1 MIEVKQIEEEPE
13 NGVPVPIHQLKIWRS
28 CCLVADKKMIVYLSQ
43 MMFALMILLFS
54 CFQLT
59 KYSDQFNIA
68 SPYYSLIS
76 FILGKLLSSIVTA
89 K

>member
-13 NGVPVPIHQLKIWRS
+13 NGVPVSGDQLKIWRS
-28 CCLVADKKMIVYLSQ
+28 CCLVVDKNMIVYLSQ

-54 CFQLT
+54 CFQLNR
-59 KYSDQFNIA
+59 YSDQCNIA

>member
-13 NGVPVPIHQLKIWRS
+13 PAGAVTNDQLKVWRS
-28 CCLVADKKMIVYLSQ
+28 CCLVADKNMIVYLSQ
-43 MMFALMILLFS
+43 MIFALMILLFS

-59 KYSDQFNIA
+59 KYSDQCNIA